1 MDLKLFFDPIEIDVD
16 ASPGSFQSSVYINRH
31 KMPDH
36 EGLDIALIGLK
47 EYRGSGKKDS
57 NPDSVNEI
65 RKQLYKLKR
74 GFGEYGIIDLG
85 NFRNG
90 PTVDD
95 TYLRL
100 KEVCAYLMERNI
112 IPILFGGSQD
122 LDLGQYYAFENAEKL
137 VSILN
142 VDNKMDFD
150 EGDNNEDNHIGTILK
165 HNPNYLFSY
174 YHLAYQSYLTNQK
187 ELELVEKLSFEAVR
201 LGVVKEN
208 IKEIEP
214 IVRDA
219 DMLSFDMSALQAFY
233 APGAF
238 DSKVYGLTGEEACQ
252 LWWYAGQ
259 NEKMS
264 SVGVYNYDSND
275 DEKDHKTAFVISTM
289 IWYFIE
295 GFYHRKGDKNFKSN
309 DYLMYEVHM
318 GGEPDTIRFYKSKLS
333 ERWWMEVPSPDGT
346 GLFNRNRMLACN
358 YSDYELALTGEV
370 PDRWINFYH
379 KG

>member
-1 MDLKLFFDPIEIDVD
+1 MDLKLFFDPIDIDVD
-16 ASPGSFQSSVYINRH
+16 KTPASFQSSIYINRH

-36 EGLDIALIGLK
+36 EGLDIALIGIK
-47 EYRGSGKKDS
+47 EYRGSSRKV
-57 NPDSVNEI
+57 NPDSANEI
-65 RKQLYKLKR
+65 RNQLYRLKK

-100 KEVCAYLMERNI
+100 KEVCAYLMDKGI

-122 LDLGQYYAFENAEKL
+122 MDVGQYYSFETAEKL
-137 VSILN
+137 VSVLN

-150 EGDNNEDNHIGTILK
+150 EGKTNEDVHIGKILK
-165 HNPNYLFSY
+165 HSPNYLFSY

-187 ELELVEKLSFEAVR
+187 ELELIEKLSFEAVR

-214 IVRDA
+214 MIRDA
-219 DMLSFDMSALQAFY
+219 DMMTFDMSALQAFY

-264 SVGVYNYDSND
+264 SVGVYNYNADED
-275 DEKDHKTAFVISTM
+275 DDDRRTAFVISTM

-295 GFYHRKGDKNFKSN
+295 GYYHRKGDKNFKSN
-309 DYLMYEVHM
+309 DYLMYEVHL

-333 ERWWMEVPSPDGT
+333 ERWWMEVPNPDGS

-358 YSDYELALTGEV
+358 YSDYELALKGEV
-370 PDRWINFYH
+370 PDRWINFFN

>member
-1 MDLKLFFDPIEIDVD
+1 MDLKLFFDPVEIDVD
-16 ASPGSFQSSVYINRH
+16 TTPGSFQSSIYINSH
-31 KMPDH
+31 KMPEH
-36 EGLDIALIGLK
+36 EGLDIAIIGLR
-47 EYRGSGKKDS
+47 EYRGSGKQMS
-57 NPDSVNEI
+57 SPESVNEI

-90 PTVDD
+90 PSVDD

-100 KEVCAYLMERNI
+100 KEVCAYLMEKNI

-122 LDLGQYYAFENAEKL
+122 LDLGQYYAFENADKL
-137 VSILN
+137 VSVLN

-150 EGDNNEDNHIGTILK
+150 EGENNEDIHIGTILK

-219 DMLSFDMSALQAFY
+219 DMLTFDMSSLQAFY

-275 DEKDHKTAFVISTM
+275 DDKDHKTAFVISTM

-295 GFYHRKGDKNFKSN
+295 GYYHRKGDKNFKSN

-333 ERWWMEVPSPDGT
+333 ERWWMEVPNPDGT

-358 YSDYELALTGEV
+358 YSDYELALTGEM
-370 PDRWINFYH
+370 PDRWINFYN